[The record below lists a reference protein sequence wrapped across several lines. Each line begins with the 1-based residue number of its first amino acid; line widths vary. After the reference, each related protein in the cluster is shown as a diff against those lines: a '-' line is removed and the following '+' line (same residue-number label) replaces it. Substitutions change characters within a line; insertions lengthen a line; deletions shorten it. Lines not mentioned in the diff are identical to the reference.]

1 MKHYF
6 LTTATVALSL
16 MGSVLVPA
24 LNADE
29 LNKSTTITIDQS
41 IDVQGIVLPAG
52 SYVIKRLRSSTDP
65 RTVQLFNAAE
75 NHLITTVLALAA
87 YRVTPTDDSKFTFYE
102 VAPGQPSALH
112 TWFYPG
118 DLPIDVLFVGCHCDP
133 HPGPSPLRQCVFGL
147 CAIVESNRN
156 ALGVRVAF
164 QTRNRRANRVPVQP
178 GAEHW
183 LQGSQQGSLQIL
195 RADGF
200 LNARSVLVSYCAII
214 DLRFFARGRL
224 NHHARFRR

>member
-24 LNADE
+24 LKADE
-29 LNKSTTITIDQS
+29 LDKSTTITIDQS

-65 RTVQLFNAAE
+65 RTVQIFNADE

-87 YRVTPTDDSKFTFYE
+87 YRVTPTGDSKFMFYE

-112 TWFYPG
+112 IWFYPG
-118 DLPIDVLFVGCHCDP
+118 D
-133 HPGPSPLRQCVFGL
+133 
-147 CAIVESNRN
+147 N
-156 ALGVRVAF
+156 
-164 QTRNRRANRVPVQP
+164 
-178 GAEHW
+178 
-183 LQGSQQGSLQIL
+183 
-195 RADGF
+195 DGF
-200 LNARSVLVSYCAII
+200 EFRAPRNNSVANSTHRNTQNTVALVARP
-214 DLRFFARGRL
+214 
-224 NHHARFRR
+224 N

>member
-1 MKHYF
+1 
-6 LTTATVALSL
+6 
-16 MGSVLVPA
+16 

-118 DLPIDVLFVGCHCDP
+118 D
-133 HPGPSPLRQCVFGL
+133 
-147 CAIVESNRN
+147 N
-156 ALGVRVAF
+156 
-164 QTRNRRANRVPVQP
+164 
-178 GAEHW
+178 
-183 LQGSQQGSLQIL
+183 
-195 RADGF
+195 DGF
-200 LNARSVLVSYCAII
+200 EFRAPRNNSVANSTHRNTQNTAALVARP
-214 DLRFFARGRL
+214 
-224 NHHARFRR
+224 N

>member
-65 RTVQLFNAAE
+65 ARCNFST
-75 NHLITTVLALAA
+75 
-87 YRVTPTDDSKFTFYE
+87 
-102 VAPGQPSALH
+102 
-112 TWFYPG
+112 
-118 DLPIDVLFVGCHCDP
+118 
-133 HPGPSPLRQCVFGL
+133 PLRTTSSPRSWRL
-147 CAIVESNRN
+147 
-156 ALGVRVAF
+156 
-164 QTRNRRANRVPVQP
+164 QP
-178 GAEHW
+178 IG
-183 LQGSQQGSLQIL
+183 
-195 RADGF
+195 
-200 LNARSVLVSYCAII
+200 
-214 DLRFFARGRL
+214 
-224 NHHARFRR
+224 